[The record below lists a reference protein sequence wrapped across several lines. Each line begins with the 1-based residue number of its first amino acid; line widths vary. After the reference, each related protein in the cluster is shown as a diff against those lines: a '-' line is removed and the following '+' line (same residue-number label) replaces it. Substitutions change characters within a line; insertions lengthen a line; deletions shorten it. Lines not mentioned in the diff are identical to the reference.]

1 MRVLLLSS
9 ALVLCACSSA
19 PDAPTASEATS
30 ALSHELQLSWTATT
44 APDGAPVRVDASGR
58 HIALVPAGMP
68 SMPPRAAKPPTVSD
82 VSVSACEPEGDAVAC
97 DTLYRLNGSAQPLL
111 RVRYWRHGSEWRAR
125 MRPR

>member
-19 PDAPTASEATS
+19 PNAPTASEATA

-44 APDGAPVRVDASGR
+44 APDSAPVRVDASGR

-68 SMPPRAAKPPTVSD
+68 SMTPRAAKPPTVSD

-125 MRPR
+125 LRPH